1 MAYQYGSYVQGNLF
15 RGNYKKPGG
24 QMYQPRTGWDKAAN
38 IGHDVG
44 YYGALAYGLYQG
56 REVLGGAA
64 GALGRGAAGLARG
77 ALELA
82 PEAAEAAMILG
93 APLGI

>member
-24 QMYQPRTGWDKAAN
+24 QMYQPRTGWDKASN

-64 GALGRGAAGLARG
+64 RAQAWPAVLSSWLRK
-77 ALELA
+77 
-82 PEAAEAAMILG
+82 
-93 APLGI
+93 PLRLR

>member
-56 REVLGGAA
+56 KDVFGSAAAAA
-64 GALGRGAAGLARG
+64 GRGIAGLARG
-77 ALELA
+77 ALAMA

>member
-24 QMYQPRTGWDKAAN
+24 QMYQPRTGWSKAEN

-44 YYGALAYGLYQG
+44 YCGALAYGLYQG

-64 GALGRGAAGLARG
+64 RALGGLARG
-77 ALELA
+77 ALEVA